1 MLDLA
6 VVESRWWE
14 EGNHSVRGIFE
25 LIAAVRHQENPH
37 AYHYE
42 MFNNAASLKEIV
54 PRVAK
59 KKNIRN
65 LVIAAHGDEDGIYGA
80 AGDTRDGNRI
90 SRAVFRNILEDIP
103 RGSLDGLYLGTC
115 ATANDDTV
123 EFLMDG
129 GRVRWV
135 AGYSEETDWLEGTC
149 LDLFFWTTYYGTN
162 RAGGP
167 LKRIERVAERMGPVM
182 GLCED
187 WGFDIYVRRRGRGG
201 GVRALLAEMYPDD
214 DDTDE

>member
-6 VVESRWWE
+6 VVESRWWD
-14 EGNHSVRGIFE
+14 EGNQSVRGVFE
-25 LIAAVRHQENPH
+25 LIAAVRKENPH

-42 MFNNAASLKEIV
+42 MFNNADSLREIV
-54 PRVAK
+54 PRIAK

-80 AGDTRDGNRI
+80 AGDTRGGNRI
-90 SRAVFRNILEDIP
+90 SRTVLRNILEDIP

-115 ATANDDTV
+115 ETTNENTV
-123 EFLMDG
+123 DFLFDG

-135 AGYSEETDWLEGTC
+135 AGYSEETDWLEGTS
-149 LDLFFWTTYYGTN
+149 LDLYFWNTYYGTN

-167 LKRIERVAERMGPVM
+167 LKRIERVAERMGPVI

-187 WGFDIYVRRRGRGG
+187 WGFDIYVRRRGG
-201 GVRALLAEMYPDD
+201 GVRALLNEMYSDD
-214 DDTDE
+214 DDMDE

>member
-14 EGNHSVRGIFE
+14 KGNQSVRGVFE
-25 LIAAVRHQENPH
+25 LIAAVRNENPH

-80 AGDTRDGNRI
+80 EPDVNEDNRI
-90 SRAVFRNILEDIP
+90 SRAVLRNVLGDIP

-115 ATANDDTV
+115 ATANEDTV
-123 EFLMDG
+123 DFLFDG

-135 AGYSEETDWLEGTC
+135 AGYSDVTDWLEGTF
-149 LDLFFWTTYYGTN
+149 LDLYFWRTYYGTN

-167 LKRIERVAERMGPVM
+167 LKRIERVAEGM
-182 GLCED
+182 GLVRDLCKFL
-187 WGFDIYVRRRGRGG
+187 GFDIYVRRRGG
-201 GVRALLAEMYPDD
+201 GVRALLAEMYPYD